1 MKQTT
6 RRDFLKLSTHTLLAL
21 AGALGVGGLLRFL
34 SYQYDKTPQTEFEIG
49 RASDFPFNSR
59 IVLAYIPAVIVHDKD
74 GLQALS
80 LQCTHLGCS
89 VEPRN
94 FGFECPCH
102 GSRFDPTG
110 VTLKGPAV
118 SSLKKLRIEE
128 SEDGALRVFTV

>member
-6 RRDFLKLSTHTLLAL
+6 RRDFLKLSTHALLAL

-49 RASDFPFNSR
+49 PASDFPFNSR

>member
-80 LQCTHLGCS
+80 LHCTHLGCS